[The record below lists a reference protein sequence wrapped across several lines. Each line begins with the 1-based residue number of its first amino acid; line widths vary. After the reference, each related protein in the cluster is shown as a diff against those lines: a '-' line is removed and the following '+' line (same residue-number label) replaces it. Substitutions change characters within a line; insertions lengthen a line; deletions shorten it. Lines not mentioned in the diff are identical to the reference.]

1 MKTKAIKPVVTREK
15 SKSEGSLFSVE
26 LAITLVAAFA
36 TLFMLEAMRVFLSY
50 MVFVIDQEERTKLA
64 TNATVIFGAFV
75 IGGFV
80 AKLIGARPAVALTVL
95 LLIGTRFA
103 FQFTENPEARFYL
116 GAATVIAWGWML
128 TPLRSLR
135 PDDAAR
141 GVVFGLLL
149 DLAIRFLFGS
159 VDLPWM
165 PDALR
170 NIVTITIALLLLAA
184 LGGAMAAKSDV
195 VLGGGG
201 SSLIGVGPGIAVFH
215 LLTGNL
221 GVIEVKSDLPVLL
234 ALWVTAIGLAAGFAV
249 QIRHNSA
256 DGKPE
261 PNGFLVGAMLTALA
275 IAGFVIY
282 WRWNNLADLA
292 ALAVSGICAQLL
304 VISIRARGEP
314 RLPPSYVRAAIWL
327 TVGMLIQVVL
337 VFMYFAETGW
347 PLLIGIAIGILGL
360 GACLSSPLKGHLPAL
375 TSGRHL
381 PWLAGAAALLLVVGF
396 GLNRSIWES
405 VERTDALGSEIT
417 VMTYNIQTGFS
428 RENIWSLERTAQTI
442 EAESPDIVI
451 LQEVSRGWLITSGVD
466 QARWLSHRLDMNL
479 AWGPTSGDDLWGV
492 AILSRGEIVGADL
505 RIYDTTGNL
514 RRGVLGTAIKTDGD
528 PLFVY
533 ATHLDNPKGAGEIR
547 LEQVTQLVETV
558 AEASPAIIG
567 GDFNA
572 TPESDT
578 IGTVLNA
585 GFTDTGDLLP
595 PGATTSEDNF
605 RIDYIFVRGPVTV
618 LETHVIETWTSDH
631 RPVVSRLKF
640 D

>member
-1 MKTKAIKPVVTREK
+1 MTTTSPVASREK
-15 SKSEGSLFSVE
+15 SQPKGSLFSVE
-26 LAITLVAAFA
+26 LAVTLVAAFA
-36 TLFMLEAMRVFLSY
+36 TLLMLEAMRVFLSY
-50 MVFVIDQEERTKLA
+50 MVFVIDQGERTELA
-64 TNATVIFGAFV
+64 TNATGIFGAFV
-75 IGGFV
+75 IGGVV

-103 FQFTENPEARFYL
+103 LQFTENPEARYYL

-141 GVVFGLLL
+141 GVILGLLL
-149 DLAIRFLFGS
+149 DLSIRFLFGS

-170 NIVTITIALLLLAA
+170 NIVTITIALLLLGA
-184 LGGAMAAKSDV
+184 LGGAMAAKNEL

-201 SSLIGVGPGIAVFH
+201 SALIGVGPGLAVFH

-249 QIRHNSA
+249 QIRHSSTE
-256 DGKPE
+256 GKSE

-275 IAGFVIY
+275 IGGFVIY

-292 ALAVSGICAQLL
+292 ALAVSGISAQLL
-304 VISIRARGEP
+304 VLSIRGRGEP
-314 RLPPSYVRAAIWL
+314 GLTPSFIKDAAWL
-327 TVGMLIQVVL
+327 TAGMLIQVVL
-337 VFMYFAETGW
+337 VFLYFAETGW
-347 PLLIGIAIGILGL
+347 PLLIGIAIGTLGL
-360 GACLSSPLKGHLPAL
+360 GACLSAPIKGHLPAL

-396 GLNRSIWES
+396 GLDRSIWDT
-405 VERTDALGSEIT
+405 VERKDSLGTEIT

-442 EAESPDIVI
+442 EAQSPDIVI
-451 LQEVSRGWLITSGVD
+451 LQEVSRGWMITSGVD

-479 AWGPTSGDDLWGV
+479 AWGPTSDDDLWGV
-492 AILSRGEIVGADL
+492 AILSKAKVLNDEL

-514 RRGVLGTAIKTDGD
+514 RRGVLGAAIKTEDD

-533 ATHLDNPKGAGEIR
+533 ATHLDNPKGAGDIR

-572 TPESDT
+572 TPDSDT

-595 PGATTSEDNF
+595 PGTTTSEDNL

-618 LETHVIETWTSDH
+618 LETQVIETWTSDH
-631 RPVVSRLKF
+631 RPVVTRLAIGG
-640 D
+640 

>member
-1 MKTKAIKPVVTREK
+1 MTTTSPVASREK
-15 SKSEGSLFSVE
+15 SQPKGSLFSVE
-26 LAITLVAAFA
+26 LAVTLVAAFA
-36 TLFMLEAMRVFLSY
+36 TLLMLEAMRVFLSY
-50 MVFVIDQEERTKLA
+50 MVFVIDQGERTELA
-64 TNATVIFGAFV
+64 TNATGIFGAFV
-75 IGGFV
+75 IGGVV

-103 FQFTENPEARFYL
+103 LQFTENPEARYYL

-141 GVVFGLLL
+141 GVILGLLL
-149 DLAIRFLFGS
+149 DLSIRFLFGS

-170 NIVTITIALLLLAA
+170 NIVTITIALLLLGA
-184 LGGAMAAKSDV
+184 LGGAMAAKNEL

-201 SSLIGVGPGIAVFH
+201 SALIGVGPGLAVFH

-249 QIRHNSA
+249 QIRHSSTE
-256 DGKPE
+256 GKPE

-275 IAGFVIY
+275 IGGFVIY

-292 ALAVSGICAQLL
+292 ALAVSGISAQLL
-304 VISIRARGEP
+304 VLSIRGRGEP
-314 RLPPSYVRAAIWL
+314 GLTPSFIKDAAWL
-327 TVGMLIQVVL
+327 TAGMLIQVVL
-337 VFMYFAETGW
+337 VFLYFAETGW

-360 GACLSSPLKGHLPAL
+360 GACLSAPIKGHLPAL

-396 GLNRSIWES
+396 GLDRSIWDT
-405 VERTDALGSEIT
+405 VERKDSLGTEIT

-442 EAESPDIVI
+442 EAQSPDIVI
-451 LQEVSRGWLITSGVD
+451 LQEVSRGWMITSGVD

-479 AWGPTSGDDLWGV
+479 AWGPTSDDDLWGV
-492 AILSRGEIVGADL
+492 AILSKAKVLNDEL

-514 RRGVLGTAIKTDGD
+514 RRGVLGAAIKTEGD

-533 ATHLDNPKGAGEIR
+533 ATHLDNPKGAGDIR

-572 TPESDT
+572 TPDSDT

-585 GFTDTGDLLP
+585 GFTDTGDLLS
-595 PGATTSEDNF
+595 PGTTTSEDNL

-618 LETHVIETWTSDH
+618 LETQVIETWTSDH
-631 RPVVSRLKF
+631 RPVVTRLAIGG
-640 D
+640 

>member
-1 MKTKAIKPVVTREK
+1 MTTTSPVASREK
-15 SKSEGSLFSVE
+15 SQPKGSLFSVE
-26 LAITLVAAFA
+26 LAVTLVAAFA
-36 TLFMLEAMRVFLSY
+36 TLLMLEAMRVFLSY
-50 MVFVIDQEERTKLA
+50 MVFVIDQGERTELA
-64 TNATVIFGAFV
+64 TNATGIFGAFV
-75 IGGFV
+75 IGGVV

-103 FQFTENPEARFYL
+103 LQFTENPEARYYL

-141 GVVFGLLL
+141 GVILGLLL
-149 DLAIRFLFGS
+149 DLSIRFLFGS

-170 NIVTITIALLLLAA
+170 NIVTITIALLLLGA
-184 LGGAMAAKSDV
+184 LGGAMAAKNEL

-201 SSLIGVGPGIAVFH
+201 SALIGVGPGLAVFH

-249 QIRHNSA
+249 QIRHSSTE
-256 DGKPE
+256 GKPE

-275 IAGFVIY
+275 IGGFVIY

-304 VISIRARGEP
+304 VLSIRGRGEP
-314 RLPPSYVRAAIWL
+314 GLTPSFIKDAAWL
-327 TVGMLIQVVL
+327 TAGMLIQVVL
-337 VFMYFAETGW
+337 VFLYFAETGW

-360 GACLSSPLKGHLPAL
+360 GACLSAPIKGHLPAL

-381 PWLAGAAALLLVVGF
+381 PWLAGAAALLLAVGF
-396 GLNRSIWES
+396 GLNRSIWDT
-405 VERTDALGSEIT
+405 VERKDSLGTEIT

-442 EAESPDIVI
+442 EAQSPDIVI

-479 AWGPTSGDDLWGV
+479 AWGPTSDDDLWGV
-492 AILSRGEIVGADL
+492 AILSKAKVLNDEL

-514 RRGVLGTAIKTDGD
+514 RRGVLGAAIKTEGD

-533 ATHLDNPKGAGEIR
+533 ATHLDNPKGAGDIR

-572 TPESDT
+572 TPDSDT

-595 PGATTSEDNF
+595 PGTTTSEDNL

-618 LETHVIETWTSDH
+618 LETQVIETWTSDH
-631 RPVVSRLKF
+631 RPVVTRLAIGG
-640 D
+640 

>member
-1 MKTKAIKPVVTREK
+1 MTTTSPVASREK
-15 SKSEGSLFSVE
+15 SQPKGSLFSVE
-26 LAITLVAAFA
+26 LAVTLVAAFA
-36 TLFMLEAMRVFLSY
+36 TLLMLEAMRVFLSY
-50 MVFVIDQEERTKLA
+50 MVFVIDQGERTELA
-64 TNATVIFGAFV
+64 TNATGIFGAFV
-75 IGGFV
+75 IGGVV

-103 FQFTENPEARFYL
+103 LQFTENPEARYYL

-141 GVVFGLLL
+141 GVILGLLL
-149 DLAIRFLFGS
+149 DLSIRFLFGS

-170 NIVTITIALLLLAA
+170 NIVTITIALLLLGA
-184 LGGAMAAKSDV
+184 LGGAMAAKNEL

-201 SSLIGVGPGIAVFH
+201 SALIGVGPGLAVFH

-249 QIRHNSA
+249 QIRHSSTE
-256 DGKPE
+256 GKSE

-275 IAGFVIY
+275 IGGFVIY

-292 ALAVSGICAQLL
+292 ALAVSGISAQLL
-304 VISIRARGEP
+304 VLSIRGRGEP
-314 RLPPSYVRAAIWL
+314 GLTPSFIKDAAWL
-327 TVGMLIQVVL
+327 TAGMLIQVVL
-337 VFMYFAETGW
+337 VFLYFAETGW
-347 PLLIGIAIGILGL
+347 PLLIGIAIGTLGL
-360 GACLSSPLKGHLPAL
+360 GACLSAPIKGHLPAL

-396 GLNRSIWES
+396 GLDRSIWDT
-405 VERTDALGSEIT
+405 VERKDSLGTEIT

-442 EAESPDIVI
+442 EAQSPDIVI
-451 LQEVSRGWLITSGVD
+451 LQEVSRGWMITSGVD

-479 AWGPTSGDDLWGV
+479 AWGPTSDDDLWGV
-492 AILSRGEIVGADL
+492 AILSKAKVLNDEL

-514 RRGVLGTAIKTDGD
+514 RRGVLGAAIKTEGD

-533 ATHLDNPKGAGEIR
+533 ATHLDNPKGAGDIR

-572 TPESDT
+572 TPDSDT

-595 PGATTSEDNF
+595 PGTTTSEDNL

-618 LETHVIETWTSDH
+618 LETQVIETWTSDH
-631 RPVVSRLKF
+631 RPVVTRLAIGG
-640 D
+640 